1 MRASS
6 SPALERGS
14 KGPSSHTL
22 TPATPPSDL
31 RWLSDKHP
39 DPEAKNLRG
48 IWLPALE
55 WFYSERVRQLTYNIY
70 GNEERATDATGTPLS
85 DEAVMAAADFA
96 VFIDTVAIYQRFER
110 ERTEAE
116 EALFQRGECM
126 HAEPLYFLI
135 SHWGGHCRAQ
145 GSITST

>member
-55 WFYSERVRQLTYNIY
+55 WFYSERVRQLTEID
-70 GNEERATDATGTPLS
+70 GVRDAHCLS
-85 DEAVMAAADFA
+85 DEAVMAAADFG

-116 EALFQRGECM
+116 EALFKQGECM
-126 HAEPLYFLI
+126 HAEALYLPR
-135 SHWGGHCRAQ
+135 SHSGAHRRAQ

>member
-55 WFYSERVRQLTYNIY
+55 WWYSERVKAFITYDSS
-70 GNEERATDATGTPLS
+70 GAVRAKDATGTPLS
-85 DEAVMAAADFA
+85 DEAVMAAADFG

-110 ERTEAE
+110 ERTGAE

-126 HAEPLYFLI
+126 HAEPLF
-135 SHWGGHCRAQ
+135 
-145 GSITST
+145 

>member
-55 WFYSERVRQLTYNIY
+55 WFYSERVRQLMGDRDDRDLNI
-70 GNEERATDATGTPLS
+70 ADA
-85 DEAVMAAADFA
+85 EAVMAAADFG

-116 EALFQRGECM
+116 EALFQQGECM
-126 HAEPLYFLI
+126 HAEPLYLRI

>member
-6 SPALERGS
+6 SPAFERGS
-14 KGPSSHTL
+14 KGASSHTL

-55 WFYSERVRQLTYNIY
+55 WFYSERVRQLTYRY
-70 GNEERATDATGTPLS
+70 SNEARATDATGTPLS
-85 DEAVMAAADFA
+85 DEAVMAAADFG
-96 VFIDTVAIYQRFER
+96 VFIE
-110 ERTEAE
+110 
-116 EALFQRGECM
+116 
-126 HAEPLYFLI
+126 
-135 SHWGGHCRAQ
+135 
-145 GSITST
+145 